1 LEFKSTENIM
11 KPEEIQTLS
20 IQKFLEAAQ
29 KEAQKFSDRELL
41 VKTFGTV
48 EWLKGVM
55 GNGGGVL
62 GDIRQLKKD
71 KDRYVTRGE
80 LMLTVGI
87 ISAIFAGIGALIVF
101 L

>member
-1 LEFKSTENIM
+1 M
-11 KPEEIQTLS
+11 KPEKIQTLS

-62 GDIRQLKKD
+62 EDIRQLQEAQKH
-71 KDRYVTRGE
+71 YVTRCE

-87 ISAIFAGIGALIVF
+87 ISVIFAGIGALIIF

>member
-1 LEFKSTENIM
+1 M
-11 KPEEIQTLS
+11 KPEDIQNLS

-29 KEAQKFSDRELL
+29 KEAQKLSDRELL

-62 GDIRQLKKD
+62 EDIRQLQKAQA
-71 KDRYVTRGE
+71 RYVTRGE
-80 LMLTVGI
+80 LMLTLGI
-87 ISAIFAGIGALIVF
+87 ISVIFAGVGALIVF

>member
-1 LEFKSTENIM
+1 M
-11 KPEEIQTLS
+11 KPEEIQNLS

-29 KEAQKFSDRELL
+29 KEAQKLSDRELI

-62 GDIRQLKKD
+62 GAIRQLQDAQK
-71 KDRYVTRGE
+71 RYVTRGE

-87 ISAIFAGIGALIVF
+87 ISVIFAGVGALIYF

>member
-1 LEFKSTENIM
+1 M
-11 KPEEIQTLS
+11 KPEEIQKLS

-29 KEAQKFSDRELL
+29 KEAQNFSDRELL
-41 VKTFGTV
+41 IKTFGSV

-62 GDIRQLKKD
+62 EDIRRLQEAQK
-71 KDRYVTRGE
+71 RYVTYGGMMITIG
-80 LMLTVGI
+80 LLSIIVGV
-87 ISAIFAGIGALIVF
+87 LLYF

>member
-1 LEFKSTENIM
+1 M
-11 KPEEIQTLS
+11 KPEDLQNLS
-20 IQKFLEAAQ
+20 IQKFIEAAQ
-29 KEAQKFSDRELL
+29 KEAQKLSDRELL

-62 GDIRQLKKD
+62 KDIRELQKAQT
-71 KDRYVTRGE
+71 RYVTRGE

-87 ISAIFAGIGALIVF
+87 ISVIFAGVGALLYF

>member
-1 LEFKSTENIM
+1 M
-11 KPEEIQTLS
+11 KPEDIQNLS

-29 KEAQKFSDRELL
+29 KEAQKLSDRELL

-62 GDIRQLKKD
+62 EDIRQLQEAQK
-71 KDRYVTRGE
+71 RYVTRGE

-87 ISAIFAGIGALIVF
+87 ISAIFAGVGALIYF

>member
-1 LEFKSTENIM
+1 M
-11 KPEEIQTLS
+11 KPEEIQKLS

-29 KEAQKFSDRELL
+29 KEAQKLSDRELL
-41 VKTFGTV
+41 IKTYGTM

-71 KDRYVTRGE
+71 QKRFVTRGGA
-80 LMLTVGI
+80 MLTVGI
-87 ISAIFAGIGALIVF
+87 LSVIFAGIGALIVF

>member
-1 LEFKSTENIM
+1 M
-11 KPEEIQTLS
+11 KPEEIQNLS
-20 IQKFLEAAQ
+20 IQKFLETAQ
-29 KEAQKFSDRELL
+29 KEAQKLSDRELL

-62 GDIRQLKKD
+62 EDIRQLQEAQK
-71 KDRYVTRGE
+71 RYVTRGE

-87 ISAIFAGIGALIVF
+87 ISVIFAGVGALIYF

>member
-1 LEFKSTENIM
+1 M
-11 KPEEIQTLS
+11 KPEEIQKLS
-20 IQKFLEAAQ
+20 IQKFLEVAQ
-29 KEAQKFSDRELL
+29 KEAQNLSDRDLL
-41 VKTFGTV
+41 IKTYGTV

-62 GDIRQLKKD
+62 EDIRQLQKVQT
-71 KDRYVTRGE
+71 RYVSRGE

-87 ISAIFAGIGALIVF
+87 ISVIFAGVGALLYF

>member
-1 LEFKSTENIM
+1 M
-11 KPEEIQTLS
+11 KPEEIQKLS
-20 IQKFLEAAQ
+20 IQKFLEASQ
-29 KEAQKFSDRELL
+29 QEAQKFSDRDLL

-62 GDIRQLKKD
+62 EDIRQLQKAQA
-71 KDRYVTRGE
+71 RYVTRGE

-87 ISAIFAGIGALIVF
+87 ISVIFAGVGALIIF

>member
-1 LEFKSTENIM
+1 M
-11 KPEEIQTLS
+11 KPEEIQQL
-20 IQKFLEAAQ
+20 
-29 KEAQKFSDRELL
+29 SDRELL
-41 VKTFGTV
+41 VKTFGDV

-62 GDIRQLKKD
+62 EDVRQLWKAQA
-71 KDRYVTRGE
+71 RYVTRGE

-87 ISAIFAGIGALIVF
+87 ISVIFVGVGALVVF

>member
-1 LEFKSTENIM
+1 M
-11 KPEEIQTLS
+11 KPEEIQKLS

-62 GDIRQLKKD
+62 EDIRQLQEAQK
-71 KDRYVTRGE
+71 RYITRGGV
-80 LMLTVGI
+80 MLTVGI
-87 ISAIFAGIGALIVF
+87 ISAIFAGIGALIIF

>member
-1 LEFKSTENIM
+1 M
-11 KPEEIQTLS
+11 KPKEIQKLS
-20 IQKFLEAAQ
+20 IQKFLEVAR
-29 KEAQKFSDRELL
+29 KEAQKLSDRDLL
-41 VKTFGTV
+41 VKTYGTV

-62 GDIRQLKKD
+62 EDIRQLQEAQK
-71 KDRYVTRGE
+71 RYVTRGE

-87 ISAIFAGIGALIVF
+87 LTVIVGALIIF

>member
-1 LEFKSTENIM
+1 M
-11 KPEEIQTLS
+11 KTEEIQKLS

-29 KEAQKFSDRELL
+29 KEAQKLSDRELL

-48 EWLKGVM
+48 EWLKGVI

-62 GDIRQLKKD
+62 GDIQQLKDAQK
-71 KDRYVTRGE
+71 RYVTRGE
-80 LMLTVGI
+80 LMFTMGI
-87 ISAIFAGIGALIVF
+87 VSLIFAGFGALIYF

>member
-1 LEFKSTENIM
+1 M
-11 KPEEIQTLS
+11 KPEEIQRLS
-20 IQKFLEAAQ
+20 IQKFIEAAQ
-29 KEAQKFSDRELL
+29 KEAQKLSDRELL
-41 VKTFGTV
+41 IKTFGTV

-62 GDIRQLKKD
+62 EDIRQLQEAQK
-71 KDRYVTRGE
+71 RYVTRGE

-87 ISAIFAGIGALIVF
+87 ISVIFAGVGALIYF

>member
-1 LEFKSTENIM
+1 MRKKDGRT
-11 KPEEIQTLS
+11 KPEETRELS
-20 IQKFLEAAQ
+20 IKEFLEEAN
-29 KEAQKFSDRELL
+29 KEAQKLSDRELL
-41 VKTFGTV
+41 VKTYGTM

-62 GDIRQLKKD
+62 EDIRQLWKAQA
-71 KDRYVTRGE
+71 RSVTRGE

-87 ISAIFAGIGALIVF
+87 ISTIFMAAGALLIIF

>member
-1 LEFKSTENIM
+1 M
-11 KPEEIQTLS
+11 KPEEIQKL
-20 IQKFLEAAQ
+20 
-29 KEAQKFSDRELL
+29 SDRDLL

-62 GDIRQLKKD
+62 EDIRQLQKAQA
-71 KDRYVTRGE
+71 RYVTRGE

-87 ISAIFAGIGALIVF
+87 ISVIFAGVGALIIF

>member
-1 LEFKSTENIM
+1 M
-11 KPEEIQTLS
+11 KPEDIQNLS

-29 KEAQKFSDRELL
+29 KEVQKLSDRELL

-62 GDIRQLKKD
+62 EDIRQLQKAQA
-71 KDRYVTRGE
+71 RYVTRGE

-87 ISAIFAGIGALIVF
+87 ISVIFAGVGALIIF

>member
-1 LEFKSTENIM
+1 M
-11 KPEEIQTLS
+11 KPEEIQKL
-20 IQKFLEAAQ
+20 
-29 KEAQKFSDRELL
+29 SDRELL

-62 GDIRQLKKD
+62 EDIRQLQKAQA
-71 KDRYVTRGE
+71 RYVTRGE

-87 ISAIFAGIGALIVF
+87 ISVIFAGVGALIIF

>member
-1 LEFKSTENIM
+1 M
-11 KPEEIQTLS
+11 KPEEIQKL
-20 IQKFLEAAQ
+20 
-29 KEAQKFSDRELL
+29 SDRELL
-41 VKTFGTV
+41 VNTFGDV

-62 GDIRQLKKD
+62 EDIRQLWKAQA
-71 KDRYVTRGE
+71 RCVTRGE

-87 ISAIFAGIGALIVF
+87 VSAIFAGVGALLIIF

>member
-1 LEFKSTENIM
+1 MN
-11 KPEEIQTLS
+11 PEEIQKL
-20 IQKFLEAAQ
+20 
-29 KEAQKFSDRELL
+29 SDRELL
-41 VKTFGTV
+41 IKTFGTV

-62 GDIRQLKKD
+62 EDIRQLQKAQA
-71 KDRYVTRGE
+71 RYVTRGE

-87 ISAIFAGIGALIVF
+87 ISVIFAGIGALIIF